1 VDLNKASFAGAYGK
15 TEGPTGMVSEKRWLG
30 IVALGLTVTAL
41 VLDLLTPAIMVPA
54 VLCVSAMAACLW
66 LPNAR
71 HVVAAGAA
79 VSTLTVLGFLY
90 SKPYDVPSWILLLN
104 RVLALIAIWVTAVL
118 VVQYKRAQRNIQ
130 VLRGLLPICSSC
142 KNIRGSKGEWN
153 SVEDYLEVL
162 SEAVFTHSLCPRCVE
177 KWYPELYPELL
188 ERYPALYGDPQ
199 RPA

>member
-1 VDLNKASFAGAYGK
+1 VR
-15 TEGPTGMVSEKRWLG
+15 TEALKDESGLVTEKRWLS
-30 IVALGLTVTAL
+30 IVALGLTVTGL
-41 VLDLLTPAIMVPA
+41 VLDLLTPTIMVPA
-54 VLCVSAMAACLW
+54 VLYVSAMAACLW
-66 LPNAR
+66 LPSAR
-71 HVVAAGAA
+71 HIVVAAAA
-79 VSTLTVLGFLY
+79 VSVLTVLGFLY
-90 SKPYDVPSWILLLN
+90 SKPYDVPPWIPLLN
-104 RVLALIAIWVTAVL
+104 RSLALIAIWVTAAL

-188 ERYPALYGDPQ
+188 ERHPAVYGDPERQ
-199 RPA
+199 A

>member
-1 VDLNKASFAGAYGK
+1 
-15 TEGPTGMVSEKRWLG
+15 MVIEKRWLS

-54 VLCVSAMAACLW
+54 VLYVSAMAACLW
-66 LPNAR
+66 LPSAR
-71 HVVAAGAA
+71 YIVGAAAA
-79 VSTLTVLGFLY
+79 VSVLTIVGFVY
-90 SKPYDVPSWILLLN
+90 SKPYDIPQWIPLLN
-104 RVLALIAIWVTAVL
+104 RSLALIAIWVTAAL
-118 VVQYKRAQRNIQ
+118 VVQYKTAQRNIQ

-188 ERYPALYGDPQ
+188 ERYPGLYGDPQ
-199 RPA
+199 RQA